1 MGGGIAVA
9 GIVAGI
15 GLVTFAENMGERS
28 KERGEGLSDGMA
40 TRITGGLMEDVEM
53 DTVSDLSSLTDKL
66 EAALKESGGA
76 DEKSLQMSEEDKKR
90 IAEEA
95 EDGW

>member
-1 MGGGIAVA
+1 MGGGIALA
-9 GIVAGI
+9 GVVSGI
-15 GLVTFAENMGERS
+15 GALIFAENMGERA
-28 KERGEGLSDGMA
+28 KDRGGGLSGDMA
-40 TRITGGLMEDVEM
+40 TRITGGLMEDVEV
-53 DTVSDLSSLTDKL
+53 DTISDMTSLTDKL

-76 DEKSLQMSEEDKKR
+76 DATNLEMSEEDKKR